1 MNNFTNDLKVMEEG
15 EVGKECAQTLELL
28 PSLTGK
34 TAVPEIPGTTRT
46 TSFVSK
52 SEKNAIIGPPKDVKR
67 CGVKGWFAFVPSFT
81 KLINRIPRRP
91 SYNVP
96 VNVRQLEQCPRG
108 YPNLAAFLD
117 SDESFTL
124 YRRFGYLQARLLL
137 DKQDEMRKLEEKL
150 DEMDK
155 EDEENRSKR
164 LITRDLKEQ
173 DAGPRRELFKAI
185 EERFCEYAHIL
196 TTAQTLMA
204 FNRPAASD
212 YQSVANYIYNREPV
226 VEDERTWIYCKED
239 MITLRAGR
247 EHAWLDTGIER
258 LLRFLHCQLIEWLFC
273 SKETKLKSRG
283 IEVYYDRSRI
293 NAFVNTLI
301 ALIILLLLVVPIYI
315 LYHLIHDVNTGR
327 AYAICIGVLLV
338 STLAFSAVL
347 SLFTRARRHETLAA
361 AAAYCAVLVVFLGNV
376 SP

>member
-1 MNNFTNDLKVMEEG
+1 VVPLVKV
-15 EVGKECAQTLELL
+15 
-28 PSLTGK
+28 
-34 TAVPEIPGTTRT
+34 
-46 TSFVSK
+46 
-52 SEKNAIIGPPKDVKR
+52 
-67 CGVKGWFAFVPSFT
+67 
-81 KLINRIPRRP
+81 
-91 SYNVP
+91 
-96 VNVRQLEQCPRG
+96 EQCPRG

-155 EDEENRSKR
+155 EDEENVSKR

-185 EERFCEYAHIL
+185 EERFCEYGTSEHSFSLQYYLIIEIAHIL

-258 LLRFLHCQLIEWLFC
+258 LLRFLHCQLIEVRYLKIMSLTNANQ
-273 SKETKLKSRG
+273 SK
-283 IEVYYDRSRI
+283 V
-293 NAFVNTLI
+293 A
-301 ALIILLLLVVPIYI
+301 ILLQG
-315 LYHLIHDVNTGR
+315 TG
-327 AYAICIGVLLV
+327 A
-338 STLAFSAVL
+338 
-347 SLFTRARRHETLAA
+347 H
-361 AAAYCAVLVVFLGNV
+361 
-376 SP
+376 